1 METQSL
7 TVYPNS
13 HHLVKDLK
21 KNFKSY
27 RKLIKSMT
35 TRDKRFPFIVLD
47 KCLKLD
53 EYSIDVRF
61 NGFNES
67 NDRKI
72 SKIVQKFYSTLD
84 SQPNKKRKTDNSF
97 VDLSKIDNENEQ
109 LNYEMSD
116 EENHGFSSHANTDRS
131 LKSCKNGHKT
141 KLNGLSHNSK
151 SEVNKKLNSNN
162 SNFNNK
168 SVKQDLCNGLSVYNN
183 NINDLNFKIPKCT
196 DKKESIE
203 SIIIFANTLVKNS
216 KRCGDAFNYLS
227 KYLSEDQWTNT
238 EIIEILA
245 KIALGIASINDLG
258 SHINRLDEV
267 IDKIKS
273 LQYTDD
279 DFWDEL
285 IFRVDKKRNDL
296 KYAHVSDL
304 LLLTIYDCF
313 NSIL

>member
-7 TVYPNS
+7 TIYHNS
-13 HHLVKDLK
+13 HDLVKDLK

-47 KCLKLD
+47 KCFKLD

-72 SKIVQKFYSTLD
+72 SQILHKIDPTFD

-97 VDLSKIDNENEQ
+97 LDLSKISNENEQ

-116 EENHGFSSHANTDRS
+116 EESGHANTDKN
-131 LKSCKNGHKT
+131 LNNCKSVYKT
-141 KLNGLSHNSK
+141 KLNGVSHNNK
-151 SEVNKKLNSNN
+151 SEVNKKLNSNGCH
-162 SNFNNK
+162 FNNK
-168 SVKQDLCNGLSVYNN
+168 SVKQDLCNGLSVYSN
-183 NINDLNFKIPKCT
+183 NINDFNFKIPKCT

-203 SIIIFANTLVKNS
+203 SIISFANTLVKNN
-216 KRCGDAFNYLS
+216 KRCGDAFNHLS
-227 KYLSEDQWTNT
+227 RYLSEDQWTNT
-238 EIIEILA
+238 EIIETLA
-245 KIALGIASINDLG
+245 KIALGIASISDLG
-258 SHINRLDEV
+258 SHINGLDEV

-296 KYAHVSDL
+296 KYAHVSNL
-304 LLLTIYDCF
+304 LLPTTSNF
-313 NSIL
+313 